1 MLKGNN
7 NNITKKKVM
16 IFLLIFI
23 LTISVMKYSPIIIK
37 SLINLLN

>member
-7 NNITKKKVM
+7 NFTKKKVM

-23 LTISVMKYSPIIIK
+23 LTVSVMQYSPTVIRFLIK
-37 SLINLLN
+37 LLK